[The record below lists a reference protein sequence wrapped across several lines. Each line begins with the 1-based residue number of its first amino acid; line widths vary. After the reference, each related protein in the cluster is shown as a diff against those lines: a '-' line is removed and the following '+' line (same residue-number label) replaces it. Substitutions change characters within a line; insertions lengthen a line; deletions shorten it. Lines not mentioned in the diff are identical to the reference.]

1 MLRKQPAESG
11 FGNSPFHR
19 DDASTSGAHV
29 AARGGSGG
37 APVATEDVGELEQ
50 EAPVDDIDEEREAGR
65 KGKRKR
71 VRSKDFN
78 ARRRAANLQKAVHKL
93 AVEYDIPEEDI
104 MSLTE
109 VMFSISLLSCW
120 SEAYRFIC
128 SLAGDVAI
136 VTKSSPRARTSK
148 SNCIPDVKLAKHA
161 TIVHRHHSVLQPIAL
176 ALALTL
182 NLFLPLVRNLAATPS
197 LPLSE
202 QKIQLQTQNLPLLL
216 QSVNESF
223 SLQLRQHRYPLP
235 LHPTPTTPVTAL
247 FLNFLPRL
255 NQRFVIRIGT
265 YILTKRNLGLLD

>member
-109 VMFSISLLSCW
+109 SGWRCGYCHEEFASSTNIKIKLHSRCKTC
-120 SEAYRFIC
+120 EARHNR
-128 SLAGDVAI
+128 
-136 VTKSSPRARTSK
+136 SSPPFCPSANRSRSRSHAQSLPPSRSK
-148 SNCIPDVKLAKHA
+148 SR
-161 TIVHRHHSVLQPIAL
+161 RHSEPSSQRTEDSTSDTEPSPPPSKRQRK
-176 ALALTL
+176 
-182 NLFLPLVRNLAATPS
+182 FLSTAATTS
-197 LPLSE
+197 LSSSSSPNSNNPCYGALLKFPAKA
-202 QKIQLQTQNLPLLL
+202 QPALCYPYWNLHINEKEPW
-216 QSVNESF
+216 SV
-223 SLQLRQHRYPLP
+223 
-235 LHPTPTTPVTAL
+235 
-247 FLNFLPRL
+247 
-255 NQRFVIRIGT
+255 
-265 YILTKRNLGLLD
+265 GLEGGK